1 MNFVFISPQFPETYW
16 MWCDRL
22 RRNGACVLGI
32 GDTPYDAIPPQL
44 KATLEEYYWCPSL
57 EDYDAVFRAMAFL
70 SFKYGKIDWV
80 ESQNDY
86 WLPLDARLRD
96 DFNIRTGASF
106 EQMSAW
112 QSKASM
118 KPLYAAAGVPSARQA
133 RATSL
138 DDARAFAGE
147 VGWPVFAKP
156 ERGVGAGGAFA
167 IPDDTALGEF
177 FASGTPEREP
187 YVLEEFVTGE
197 ICSYDAIV
205 DSQGDPLFENQ
216 EEFPPSM
223 EEVHRRHL
231 DISYLSRPS
240 VDPRL
245 AEMGRAVT
253 HAFGI
258 TRRFVHQEYFRLT
271 QDKWG
276 LGGVGD
282 YVGLEVNLRPPGG
295 YSPDMMN
302 YAHSTD
308 VYQIWADMVCFDER
322 RVPVS
327 DDQGF
332 CVYCSRRDLY
342 RYQHTDDEVRRRYG
356 EAIRQAGR
364 VPTGLSDDLGNSYVM
379 GRFSTQDE
387 VDDFERFVQAR
398 A

>member
-1 MNFVFISPQFPETYW
+1 MNVVFISPQFPETYW

-22 RRNGACVLGI
+22 RRDGACVMGI
-32 GDTPYDAIPPQL
+32 GDTPYDAIPDEL
-44 KATLEEYYWCPSL
+44 KGALVEYYYCPSL

-70 SFKYGKIDWV
+70 SFKHGKIDWV

-106 EQMSAW
+106 EQMSTW
-112 QSKASM
+112 QSKAGM
-118 KPLYAAAGVPSARQA
+118 KPLYAAAGVPSARQLRA
-133 RATSL
+133 RDL
-138 DDARAFAGE
+138 EGARAFARE
-147 VGWPVFAKP
+147 VGWPLFAKP
-156 ERGVGAGGAFA
+156 ERGVGAGGAFS
-167 IPDDTALGEF
+167 IPDDEALEAF
-177 FASGTPEREP
+177 FAGGTPRREP

-205 DSQGDPLFENQ
+205 DSTGEPLFENQ

-223 EEVHRRHL
+223 EEVKRRRL
-231 DISYLSRPS
+231 DISYLSRPD
-240 VDPRL
+240 VDERL
-245 AEMGRAVT
+245 AERGRAVT
-253 HAFGI
+253 RAFGI
-258 TRRFVHQEYFRLT
+258 TSRFVHQEFFRLT
-271 QDKWG
+271 QDKPG
-276 LGGVGD
+276 LGAAGD

-322 RVPVS
+322 RVPRS

-342 RYQHTDDEVRRRYG
+342 RYRHGADEVRERFG
-356 EAIRQAGR
+356 DAIRQEGR
-364 VPTGLSDDLGNSYVM
+364 VPQGLSDDLGNSYAM
-379 GRFSTQDE
+379 ARFKTQAE
-387 VDDFERFVQAR
+387 VDAFREFVQER